1 MKRDAFEMPGIAL
14 PADLPAPFRAVLTPA
29 ATAFV
34 ADLHRAFERRRRE
47 LMGARAE
54 RQARL
59 DAGETFGFLPDTRA
73 IREGDWTVA
82 PVPADLQDRRVE
94 ITGPTDRKMVINALN
109 SGAST
114 FMADFEDSLTPTWEN
129 VVQGQVNL
137 RQAVDRTIGLRTP
150 EGKAYQLDEKTATL
164 IVRPRGWHLVERH
177 MLVDGEPVAGAFFD
191 FGLFMFHNAQNLLAR
206 GSGPYFYL
214 PKMESHL
221 EARLWND
228 AFNAAETA
236 LGLARGTIKAT
247 VLIET
252 LPAAFEMDEIL
263 YELREHSA
271 GLNCGRWDYIF
282 SCIKKLRRHDFVLA
296 DRGLVTMTSPFLRAY
311 CKLLVKTC
319 HRRNAH
325 AMGGMAAQIPIK
337 GDPEANA
344 AAMNKVRADKER
356 EATDGFDG
364 TWVAHPGLVSVA
376 KEVFDR
382 IMPQANQVSRK
393 REDVSVEAKDL
404 LDFQPQSPI
413 TEQGLRTNIN
423 VGLQYIGSWLAG
435 QGCVPINH
443 LMEDAA
449 TAEISRTQI
458 WQWVR
463 SPKGVLADGRKVTLE
478 MFRQMLA
485 EELRKV
491 CALPGSYGM
500 KYDEAAWLLDR
511 LVSNDEFIEFLTEPA
526 YDMVSTGSPAAEAGQ
541 AIAA

>member
-1 MKRDAFEMPGIAL
+1 MKREDFETPAIQL
-14 PADLPAPFRAVLTPA
+14 PAERPDGSDRILTRDA
-29 ATAFV
+29 LAFV
-34 ADLHRAFERRRRE
+34 AHLHRRFEERRRER
-47 LMGARAE
+47 MAARAE

-59 DAGETFGFLPDTRA
+59 DRGETFGFLPETRTV
-73 IREGDWTVA
+73 REGDWTVA
-82 PVPADLQDRRVE
+82 PAPADLRDRRVE

-129 VVQGQVNL
+129 VVGGQANL
-137 RQAVDRTIGLRTP
+137 RQAIERTLGFTSP
-150 EGKAYQLDEKTATL
+150 EGKVYALGEKTATL
-164 IVRPRGWHLVERH
+164 IVRPRGWHLLEPH
-177 MLVDGEPVAGAFFD
+177 MLVDGEPVAGALFD
-191 FGLFMFHNAQNLLAR
+191 FGLYFFHNARNLLAN

-221 EARLWND
+221 EARLWNEVFD
-228 AFNAAETA
+228 EAEQR
-236 LGLARGTIKAT
+236 LEIPRGTIKAT

-282 SCIKKLRRHDFVLA
+282 SCIKKLRTHDFVFA
-296 DRGLVTMTSPFLRAY
+296 DRALVTMTSPFLRAY
-311 CKLLVKTC
+311 CRLLVKTC

-337 GDPEANA
+337 GDPAANA
-344 AAMNKVRADKER
+344 AAMAKVVADKER
-356 EATDGFDG
+356 EANDGFDG
-364 TWVAHPGLVSVA
+364 TWVAHPGLVPVA

-382 IMPQANQVSRK
+382 IMPQANQVARK
-393 REDVSVEAKDL
+393 RDDVRVEAAQL
-404 LDFQPQSPI
+404 LDFQPQAPI
-413 TEQGLRTNIN
+413 TEQGVRTNIA
-423 VGLQYIGSWLAG
+423 VSLQYIGSWLGG

-449 TAEISRTQI
+449 TAEISRSQL
-458 WQWVR
+458 WQWIR
-463 SPKGVLADGRKVTLE
+463 SPKGVLQDGRKVTLE
-478 MFRQMLA
+478 MFRVLLA

-491 CALPGSYGM
+491 TAMPGAFGM

-511 LVSNDEFIEFLTEPA
+511 LVSNDEFADFLTEPA
-526 YDMVSTGSPAAEAGQ
+526 YEMVCARPLPQ